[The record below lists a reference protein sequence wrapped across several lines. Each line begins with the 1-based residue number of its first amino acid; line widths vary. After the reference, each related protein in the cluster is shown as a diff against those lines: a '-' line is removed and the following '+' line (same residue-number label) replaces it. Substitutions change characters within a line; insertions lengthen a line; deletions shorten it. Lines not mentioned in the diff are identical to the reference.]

1 MMHDLPFSTL
11 ETASR
16 RMLRSPDHPPA
27 LSLVLSFVCFVFRL
41 LCLPFAFSVRL
52 TLLFFPV
59 SLPCFPGSQEFRN
72 NFWMEPR
79 AAPLAPS

>member
-1 MMHDLPFSTL
+1 MMHDLPFFTL

-27 LSLVLSFVCFVFRL
+27 LLSHWF
-41 LCLPFAFSVRL
+41 CLSFAFSVRL

-59 SLPCFPGSQEFRN
+59 SLPGFPGSQEFRN